1 MKKRINPFF
10 LRNLKTHQFMIKHI
24 KSKTDVELTNCK
36 EKVINILYN
45 QSLESINNNEFFTV
59 NNVIAFYLNKIH
71 ARL

>member
-1 MKKRINPFF
+1 
-10 LRNLKTHQFMIKHI
+10 MIKHI